1 MLVRDSKRQR
11 LPNMHREFL
20 LDVGHYIVARAL
32 D

>member
-1 MLVRDSKRQR
+1 MLVRLRDRGYAS
-11 LPNMHREFL
+11 NMHRELL